1 MTAAQYPIQ
10 TPQQLA
16 PLLRALRKKQGLTQA
31 DLADQLGITRQAV
44 TALEARPEA
53 ATFER
58 LMKVW
63 AVLGLQVSLA
73 PRAPS
78 SSSLDAVEW

>member
-1 MTAAQYPIQ
+1 M
-10 TPQQLA
+10 
-16 PLLRALRKKQGLTQA
+16 LRALRKKQGLTQA

-78 SSSLDAVEW
+78 SPSLDAVEW